1 MSGKVTEKNEQVEN
15 APALINTS
23 AQDEGW
29 LFKLELSKPEEL
41 EELMSEEKYGEFLKT
56 QEDDH

>member
-1 MSGKVTEKNEQVEN
+1 MSGKVTEKNESVES

-23 AQDEGW
+23 AEDEGW
-29 LFKLELSKPEEL
+29 LFKLELSKPSELDGLMAKDKYEE
-41 EELMSEEKYGEFLKT
+41 YLKT